1 MAAFTVLL
9 TGATSGIGL
18 ETARAL
24 ATPDRR
30 LILACRNRSKA
41 ETLRQQLL
49 SAQPAC
55 QIDLVDLDLASLAS
69 VDRAVRKAV
78 DGITKDGHLTDRAQV
93 IRIERAD

>member
-55 QIDLVDLDLASLAS
+55 QVAAPTDSRPSPSL
-69 VDRAVRKAV
+69 RPQPFGRQR
-78 DGITKDGHLTDRAQV
+78 TQT
-93 IRIERAD
+93 